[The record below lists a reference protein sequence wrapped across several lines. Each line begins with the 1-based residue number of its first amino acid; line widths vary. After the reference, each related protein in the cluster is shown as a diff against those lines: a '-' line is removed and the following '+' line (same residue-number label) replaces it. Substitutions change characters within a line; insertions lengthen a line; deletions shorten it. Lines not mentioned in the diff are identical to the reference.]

1 MMFNQYAQSN
11 DAMSN
16 VSTVGI
22 EKITNNADDNA
33 MADDDAQLRTLLIN
47 ADDASNKEE

>member
-1 MMFNQYAQSN
+1 
-11 DAMSN
+11 MSN

-33 MADDDAQLRTLLIN
+33 MADDDA
-47 ADDASNKEE
+47 